1 MSNLDTTYP
10 AAGTE
15 SGAQW
20 LDKLFGWT
28 PWSQRRLT
36 IVGALWALAFV
47 IVASVSLYLHANPAA
62 RLPGDVGLIVLIQR
76 IQQPLIVRFIN
87 LASDANWP
95 TPAGVAVFLVILVL
109 AIFRRW
115 RAALVAL
122 IAGFLADFASFSI
135 NSWVQRP
142 RPHDVHIHAVANIG
156 IGSYPSGH
164 VAHVT
169 AFYGFL
175 LYLTVLE
182 TRTHPHWTPWLR
194 VIQAICGYFL
204 LFIGLSRLLEGEHW
218 PSDVVVS
225 YLLGGM
231 ALIAVV
237 VLYEGLGV
245 YWKRRHERM
254 GKDVSHGA
262 SHETSQSA
270 EQVAKD
276 TSASARQVAQDTSHT
291 ARRAAD
297 SEPVKLLARFGFG
310 AKGVV
315 YLIIGGLALA
325 TALGVGGA
333 LTDQNGATHVI
344 YQQPFGAFLLIVSAI
359 GWLGYALWCF
369 IEAALDTEN
378 KGTDA
383 KGLFTRVGYV
393 AVGAI
398 YAGLA
403 LVAFGLATGKG
414 NGGQS
419 SNSEAQDW
427 TARLL
432 GYPGGVALVV
442 LVGLVVL
449 GIAGVLFYRAYSA
462 DFRQQLQLGSAPAEA
477 GKGIVILGRVGYS
490 ALGVVFTIMGAFFI
504 VAALQHNPSQA
515 RGLSGALG
523 TLLQEPLGHLLL
535 ALVALG
541 LLAYGVY
548 SLAQARVRR
557 VNAA

>member
-1 MSNLDTTYP
+1 MSNLDTVYP
-10 AAGTE
+10 AAVKE

-20 LDKLFGWT
+20 LDKLFGWS
-28 PWSQRRLT
+28 PWSQRRLA

-47 IVASVSLYLHANPAA
+47 IVAGTSLYLHAHPTA
-62 RLPGDVGLIVLIQR
+62 RLPGDVGLSVLIQR

-95 TPAGVAVFLVILVL
+95 TPAGVAIFLVILVL

-122 IAGFLADFASFSI
+122 IAVFLAALATFSI

-164 VAHVT
+164 VVNVT

-182 TRTHPHWTPWLR
+182 TRAHPHWTPWLR
-194 VIQAICGYFL
+194 VIQVICGYFL
-204 LFIGLSRLLEGEHW
+204 LFIGLSRLLEAEHW
-218 PSDVVVS
+218 PSDVVVG

-231 ALIAVV
+231 ALIAAI

-245 YWKRRHERM
+245 YWKRRHERR
-254 GKDVSHGA
+254 GKDVSHDA
-262 SHETSQSA
+262 SQSA
-270 EQVAKD
+270 EQVAMD
-276 TSASARQVAQDTSHT
+276 TSASATQVAQATSHT

-310 AKGVV
+310 AKGIV

-359 GWLGYALWCF
+359 GWLGYALWCS

-383 KGLFTRVGYV
+383 KGVVTRVGYG
-393 AVGAI
+393 AVGVI
-398 YAGLA
+398 YTGLA
-403 LVAFGLATGKG
+403 LVALGLATGKG

-462 DFRQQLQLGSAPAEA
+462 DFRQQLQFGKTPAEA

-490 ALGVVFTIMGAFFI
+490 ALGIVFTIIGIFFI

-523 TLLQEPLGHLLL
+523 ALLQEPFGHLLL

-541 LLAYGVY
+541 LVAYGVY

-557 VNAA
+557 VDAT